1 MKRNWI
7 ENLKAKNKFLVFVG
21 ATLLMVIVVLITVSA
36 YVYSSILL
44 KETHKKTEQQMSY
57 AVRNIDSDVR
67 ALQKLMESIYL
78 GKPLHQ
84 YLETDLSG
92 MSYTETNQVVTNID
106 KYVTSLIS
114 PYQYRPE
121 LTLYW
126 TPSENSRVYY
136 GESRTVQDSQTV
148 LDEPWYQEAIAFN
161 RHQIGRAHV

>member
-57 AVRNIDSDVR
+57 AVRNIDSNVQ

-78 GKPLHQ
+78 AKTLHQ

-92 MSYTETNQVVTNID
+92 MRDRKSVV
-106 KYVTSLIS
+106 
-114 PYQYRPE
+114 
-121 LTLYW
+121 
-126 TPSENSRVYY
+126 
-136 GESRTVQDSQTV
+136 
-148 LDEPWYQEAIAFN
+148 
-161 RHQIGRAHV
+161 